1 MRQLPLAVRLDD
13 AALFST
19 YHAGPNAEAVAFLRR
34 VLDVPGPVAWLRG
47 PAASGKT
54 HLLQATCAATP
65 GSAYLPADDLL
76 CLEPAVLDGWEER
89 SLVCLDDV
97 DRLAG
102 RDDWEVA
109 LFGLFN
115 RLSEAGRR
123 LVVSGQSAPS
133 ASGFRLP
140 DLASRLAWGAVFR
153 LQPLGDE
160 DKLRALQLRAAH
172 RGLDLP
178 EDTGR
183 YLLRRLPRDMAQL
196 CGWLDRLDTASL
208 AAQKRLTIPFVREVL
223 AAYPPSAVRN
233 SEPA

>member
-19 YHAGPNAEAVAFLRR
+19 YHVGPNSEAVAFLRR
-34 VLDVPGPVAWLRG
+34 VLDAPGPVAWIRG
-47 PAASGKT
+47 PTSSGKT

-65 GSAYLPADDLL
+65 GSAYLPAAELL
-76 CLEPAVLDGWEER
+76 ALEPRALDGWEER

-102 RDDWEVA
+102 RASWERA

-115 RLSEAGRR
+115 RLADAGGR
-123 LVVSGQSAPS
+123 LVVSGESGPS
-133 ASGFRLP
+133 ASGFGLP

-153 LQPLGDE
+153 LQALGDE
-160 DKLRALQLRAAH
+160 DKLKALQLRAAH
-172 RGLDLP
+172 RGIDLP
-178 EDTGR
+178 EDTAR

-196 CGWLDRLDTASL
+196 CSWLDRLDTASL
-208 AAQKRLTIPFVREVL
+208 AAQKRLTIPFVRQVL
-223 AAYPPSAVRN
+223 ASYPPAGLRS